1 MSYTKR
7 KQIVPII
14 TIINEFTMQKPHG
27 SGFYAYTL

>member
-14 TIINEFTMQKPHG
+14 TIINEFIVQKPRS